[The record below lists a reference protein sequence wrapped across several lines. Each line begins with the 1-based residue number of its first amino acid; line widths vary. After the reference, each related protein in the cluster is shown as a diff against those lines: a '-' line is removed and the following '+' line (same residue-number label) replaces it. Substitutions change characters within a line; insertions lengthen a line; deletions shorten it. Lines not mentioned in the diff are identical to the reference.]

1 MAEER
6 ADGQDEPAPV
16 ESAGTELSDQ
26 DGQDGRA
33 ARFRAALGRAG
44 RQARDLDR
52 SEGLRTAVQ
61 RVRRVLPGDAH
72 FGDPLSLGGARH
84 AEFAGRAVVG
94 LTGDRPGVTREVGL
108 GGLQLWQ
115 SVLERFGGGVG
126 EREVVL
132 VFTDLVDFSRWALHA
147 GDDEVQR
154 AMRAVSEA
162 WEKPVTDR
170 AGTVVKR
177 LGDGMMAA
185 LADPTAALEAVF
197 EARRR
202 LADVAIDDWT
212 PRMRAGLHLGRP
224 RRVGG
229 DYLGVAV
236 NTAAR
241 LGERAAQDEILV
253 SGELLARLDESSLRV
268 RRKRWH
274 TKLKGTPQDLQIF
287 SVDRP

>member
-1 MAEER
+1 MT
-6 ADGQDEPAPV
+6 DEDTPA
-16 ESAGTELSDQ
+16 AGS
-26 DGQDGRA
+26 RA
-33 ARFRAALGRAG
+33 ARARAVLGDAARRA
-44 RQARDLDR
+44 RELDR
-52 SEGLRTAVQ
+52 SEGLRAAVQ
-61 RVRRVLPGDAH
+61 RVRRALPGDAH
-72 FGDPLSLGGARH
+72 FGDPLSLGGAKH
-84 AEFAGRAVVG
+84 AEFVGRAVVD
-94 LTGDRPGVTREVGL
+94 LTGDRPGVTREVSL

-115 SVLERFGGGVG
+115 AVLERFGGGAG
-126 EREVVL
+126 EREVAL
-132 VFTDLVDFSRWALHA
+132 VFTDLVEFSRWALQA

-154 AMRAVSEA
+154 VLREVSEA

-185 LADPTAALEAVF
+185 FADPVEALEAVF
-197 EARRR
+197 AARTR
-202 LADVAIDDWT
+202 LADVHADGWT

-241 LGERAAQDEILV
+241 LGDRAGPGEILV
-253 SGELLARLDESSLRV
+253 SGELLARLDEASLRV

-274 TKLKGTPQDLQIF
+274 TRLKGTPEDLQIF
-287 SVDRP
+287 SVDRPS

>member
-1 MAEER
+1 MA
-6 ADGQDEPAPV
+6 DED
-16 ESAGTELSDQ
+16 EAGSRVQRTRE
-26 DGQDGRA
+26 
-33 ARFRAALGRAG
+33 ALGRAG
-44 RQARDLDR
+44 RRMRELDR
-52 SEGLRTAVQ
+52 SDGLRTAVQ
-61 RVRRVLPGDAH
+61 RVRRALPGDAH

-115 SVLERFGGGVG
+115 AVLERFGGGVG

-132 VFTDLVDFSRWALHA
+132 VFTDLVEFSRWALEA

-154 AMRAVSEA
+154 VLRAVSEA

-170 AGTVVKR
+170 AGAVVKR

-185 LADPTAALEAVF
+185 LADPAAAVEAVF
-197 EARRR
+197 EARDR
-202 LADVAIDDWT
+202 LAGVQVAGWT

-241 LGERAAQDEILV
+241 LGDRAGTGEVLV
-253 SGELLARLDESSLRV
+253 SGDLLSRLDESTLTV

-274 TKLKGTPQDLQIF
+274 TKLKGTPDDLQIF
-287 SVDRP
+287 AIDRP

>member
-1 MAEER
+1 
-6 ADGQDEPAPV
+6 
-16 ESAGTELSDQ
+16 
-26 DGQDGRA
+26 
-33 ARFRAALGRAG
+33 
-44 RQARDLDR
+44 
-52 SEGLRTAVQ
+52 VQ
-61 RVRRVLPGDAH
+61 RVRRALPGDAH

-197 EARRR
+197 EARRG
-202 LADVAIDDWT
+202 LADVAVGDWT

-274 TKLKGTPQDLQIF
+274 TKLKGTPDDLQIF

>member
-1 MAEER
+1 MAAEDR
-6 ADGQDEPAPV
+6 IADPV
-16 ESAGTELSDQ
+16 T
-26 DGQDGRA
+26 DGDPGRA
-33 ARFRAALGRAG
+33 RRFREAVTAAG
-44 RQARDLDR
+44 RRARELDR
-52 SEGLRTAVQ
+52 SEGLRSAVQ

-94 LTGDRPGVTREVGL
+94 LTGDRPGVTREVSL

-115 SVLERFGGGVG
+115 AVLERFGGGVG
-126 EREVVL
+126 ERDVVL
-132 VFTDLVDFSRWALHA
+132 VFTDLVEFSRWALKA
-147 GDDEVQR
+147 GDTEVQR
-154 AMRAVSEA
+154 VLRSVSEA

-197 EARRR
+197 AARTR
-202 LADVAIDDWT
+202 LAEVDAGDWT

-241 LGERAAQDEILV
+241 LGERAGPDEILV
-253 SGELLARLDESSLRV
+253 SGDLLARLDESSLRV

-274 TKLKGTPQDLQIF
+274 TRLKGTPDDLQIF

>member
-1 MAEER
+1 MADEDATQGAAPRSQR
-6 ADGQDEPAPV
+6 ARE
-16 ESAGTELSDQ
+16 
-26 DGQDGRA
+26 
-33 ARFRAALGRAG
+33 ALGRAG
-44 RQARDLDR
+44 RRARELDR

-61 RVRRVLPGDAH
+61 RVRRALPGDAH

-115 SVLERFGGGVG
+115 AVLERFGGGTG
-126 EREVVL
+126 DREIVL
-132 VFTDLVDFSRWALHA
+132 VFTDLVEFSRWALEA

-154 AMRAVSEA
+154 VLRAVSEA
-162 WEKPVTDR
+162 WETPMTDR

-177 LGDGMMAA
+177 LGDGLMAA
-185 LADPTAALEAVF
+185 FADPAAALEAVF
-197 EARRR
+197 AARDR
-202 LADVAIDDWT
+202 LAGVQVAGWT

-241 LGERAAQDEILV
+241 LGDRAGAGEVLV
-253 SGELLARLDESSLRV
+253 SGDLLGRLDEASLSV

-274 TKLKGTPQDLQIF
+274 TKLKGTPEDLQIF
-287 SVDRP
+287 AVDRP